1 MNALNG
7 TRNTLAL
14 LVVACGLASSATA
27 QNARPGDGADRPL
40 RGPNVRQPA
49 PTQDGDQQ
57 NARPMREGGREQR
70 GAFTRGEGARG
81 GPEGRRGGPQ
91 GHRGGPGG
99 HRGGPPAELIEKFDV
114 DGDGQL
120 NQAEREAAHE
130 QMKAQAQAKK
140 AEFIAKFDSDGD
152 GELNQAEREAAKA
165 ELGDE
170 FKGRRGE
177 GGRAGRPGDR
187 GGMHGQHGF
196 GGQHGF
202 RGQRGHH
209 PLPPELVAEYDA
221 DGDGTLNEAER
232 GVAREQ
238 MKTKAQAKRA
248 ELVARFDAD
257 GDGELNQT
265 ERRAAAEAMRAEHR
279 QQRTMRGVDTNRD
292 GKIDASE
299 LAEAAKLIGDGD
311 KRADFNGDGTVDE
324 QDLFFITNRAAGN

>member
-1 MNALNG
+1 MNALHG

-49 PTQDGDQQ
+49 PNQDGDQQ
-57 NARPMREGGREQR
+57 NARPMREGR
-70 GAFTRGEGARG
+70 GDHRGEFTRG
-81 GPEGRRGGPQ
+81 EGRRGGPE
-91 GHRGGPGG
+91 GHRGGPEG

-152 GELNQAEREAAKA
+152 GELNQTEREAAKA
-165 ELGDE
+165 ELGDA
-170 FKGRRGE
+170 FKARRGE

-187 GGMHGQHGF
+187 GGMHAQHGF
-196 GGQHGF
+196 G
-202 RGQRGHH
+202 GQRGHH

-221 DGDGTLNEAER
+221 DGDGKLNEAER
-232 GVAREQ
+232 TVAREQ
-238 MKTKAQAKRA
+238 MQAKAQAKRA
-248 ELVARFDAD
+248 EIVARFDAD

-265 ERRAAAEAMRAEHR
+265 ERRAAAEAMRGEHR
-279 QQRTMRGVDTNRD
+279 QKRAVRGVDTNRD
-292 GKIDASE
+292 GKIDPSE